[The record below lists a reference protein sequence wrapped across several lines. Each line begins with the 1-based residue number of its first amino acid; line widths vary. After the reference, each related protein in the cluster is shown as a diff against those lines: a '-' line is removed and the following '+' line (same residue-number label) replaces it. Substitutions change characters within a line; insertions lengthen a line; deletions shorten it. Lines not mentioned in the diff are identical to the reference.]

1 MEKRISEQRHRDQR
15 LLLGIAIIAIGFL
28 FLAKNFNLLDYE
40 IRRYI
45 FRWEVI
51 LIVLGIVFIAGRGN
65 RSTGI
70 ILLVIGSVF
79 YLRDFIDFDFSFWQ
93 LFWPGVLIMAGLLI
107 IFRHRL
113 DRDNHNNNRILT
125 GDDVIDEIALF
136 GGGDRV
142 VTSPQ
147 FQGGKVTTIFG
158 GLNYN
163 MLKAK
168 LAPGENVIDVFC
180 LFGGM
185 KLIVPE
191 GWTVKIRVMSFF
203 GGFSDKHRYRVS
215 ETSGGDN
222 ASHLVIR
229 GTVIFGGGEIKSY
242 FD

>member
-1 MEKRISEQRHRDQR
+1 MDNRDVDKRHYDRR
-15 LLLGIAIIAIGFL
+15 LWLGVGIALLGFL
-28 FLAKNFNLLDYE
+28 FLANNFGIFDYE

-51 LIVLGIVFIAGRGN
+51 LILLGVVFLAGRGN
-65 RSTGI
+65 RTTGI

-79 YLRDFIDFDFSFWQ
+79 YLRDFFHYSFSFWQ
-93 LFWPGVLIMAGLLI
+93 IFWPGILILAGLLI
-107 IFRHRL
+107 IFRHQL
-113 DRDNHNNNRILT
+113 DRGRGKNKMFT
-125 GDDVIDEIALF
+125 GEHYIDEIALF

-142 VTSPQ
+142 VTSQ
-147 FQGGKVTTIFG
+147 EFQGGKVTTVFG

-168 LAPGENVIDVFC
+168 LAPGENYLDVFC

-191 GWTVKIRVMSFF
+191 GWTVKIRVISLF
-203 GGFSDKHRYRVS
+203 GGFSDKHRYKVS
-215 ETSGGDN
+215 EANPDQGSY
-222 ASHLVIR
+222 LVIK
-229 GTVIFGGGEIKSY
+229 GIVIFGGGEIKSY

>member
-1 MEKRISEQRHRDQR
+1 MEKRLDEQKHRDHR
-15 LLLGIAIIAIGFL
+15 LLLGVAIVLVGLI
-28 FLAKNFNLLDYE
+28 FLAKNFGWIDYE

-45 FRWEVI
+45 FRWEVV
-51 LIVLGIVFIAGRGN
+51 LIVLGFIFVAGRTN
-65 RSTGI
+65 RTTGI
-70 ILLVIGSVF
+70 ILLFIGGAL
-79 YLRDFIDFDFSFWQ
+79 YLRDILGYHFTFWEV
-93 LFWPGVLIMAGLLI
+93 FWPSLLILAGLLI

-113 DRDNHNNNRILT
+113 DPSPDRRLLSDENI
-125 GDDVIDEIALF
+125 IDEIAVF

-142 VTSPQ
+142 VTSQQ

-163 MLKAK
+163 MVKSK

-191 GWTVKIRVMSFF
+191 GWTVKIRVISIF
-203 GGFSDKHRYRVS
+203 GGFSDKHRYKVP
-215 ETSGGDN
+215 ETNLDQGSQ
-222 ASHLVIR
+222 LIIR
-229 GTVIFGGGEIKSY
+229 GTAIFGGGEIKSY

>member
-1 MEKRISEQRHRDQR
+1 MEKRIDEQKHRDHR
-15 LLLGIAIIAIGFL
+15 LLLGIGIVVVGLL
-28 FLAKNFNLLDYE
+28 FLAKNFGWLDYE

-45 FRWEVI
+45 FRWEVVLMALG
-51 LIVLGIVFIAGRGN
+51 LIFIAGRAN
-65 RSTGI
+65 KSTGI
-70 ILLVIGSVF
+70 ILFFIGGAF
-79 YLRDFIDFDFSFWQ
+79 YLRDLMGFSFTFWEV
-93 LFWPGVLIMAGLLI
+93 FWPTLLILAGLLI

-113 DRDNHNNNRILT
+113 DRSSERGSLT
-125 GDDVIDEIALF
+125 EENMIDEIAFF
-136 GGGDRV
+136 GGGDRA
-142 VTSPQ
+142 VTSQQ

-191 GWTVKIRVMSFF
+191 GWTVKIKVMSIF
-203 GGFSDKHRYRVS
+203 GGFSDKHRYRVPES
-215 ETSGGDN
+215 NVDQGSR
-222 ASHLVIR
+222 LIIR
-229 GTVIFGGGEIKSY
+229 GTAIFGGGEIKSY

>member
-1 MEKRISEQRHRDQR
+1 MDNKCCDKRHYDRR
-15 LLLGIAIIAIGFL
+15 LWLGAGIVLLGLL
-28 FLAKNFNLLDYE
+28 FLANNFGILDYE

-51 LIVLGIVFIAGRGN
+51 LIFLGIVFLAGHRN
-65 RSTGI
+65 RITGI

-79 YLRDFIDFDFSFWQ
+79 YLRDFLHYSFNFWQ
-93 LFWPGVLIMAGLLI
+93 IFWPVILILAGLLI

-113 DRDNHNNNRILT
+113 ERGRGKNNILN
-125 GDDVIDEIALF
+125 GEHIIDEMAFF

-142 VTSPQ
+142 VTSQ
-147 FQGGKVTTIFG
+147 EFQGGKVTTIFG

-168 LAPGENVIDVFC
+168 LAPGENYLDVFC

-185 KLIVPE
+185 KLVVPE
-191 GWTVKIRVMSFF
+191 GWTVKIRVVSLF
-203 GGFSDKHRYRVS
+203 GGFSDKHRFKLPESNS
-215 ETSGGDN
+215 EQGSQ
-222 ASHLVIR
+222 LVIK

>member
-1 MEKRISEQRHRDQR
+1 MEKRLDEQKQRDHR
-15 LLLGIAIIAIGFL
+15 LLLGIGIVLVGLL
-28 FLAKNFNLLDYE
+28 FMANNFGWLNYE

-51 LIVLGIVFIAGRGN
+51 LIVLGFIFIAGRGN

-70 ILLVIGSVF
+70 ILLVIGGAF
-79 YLRDFIDFDFSFWQ
+79 YLRDLVGFHFTFWQ
-93 LFWPGVLIMAGLLI
+93 VFWPGLLIMAGLLI

-113 DRDNHNNNRILT
+113 DRP
-125 GDDVIDEIALF
+125 GDRSLLPGENVIDEIAVF

-142 VTSPQ
+142 VTSQ
-147 FQGGKVTTIFG
+147 EFRGGKVTTIFG

-163 MLKAK
+163 MLKAN

-191 GWTVKIRVMSFF
+191 GWTVKIRVLSIF
-203 GGFSDKHRYRVS
+203 GGFSDKHRYRVP
-215 ETSGGDN
+215 ETNLEKGSQ
-222 ASHLVIR
+222 LIIR
-229 GTVIFGGGEIKSY
+229 GTAIFGGGEIKSF

>member
-1 MEKRISEQRHRDQR
+1 MEKRITEQRHRDHR
-15 LLLGIAIIAIGFL
+15 LLLGIAIIITGAL
-28 FLAKNFNLLDYE
+28 FLADNFGMINYE
-40 IRRYI
+40 VRRYI
-45 FRWEVI
+45 FRWEAILVI
-51 LIVLGIVFIAGRGN
+51 LGLIFIGTGRN

-70 ILLVIGSVF
+70 IMLFIGGVL
-79 YLRDFIDFDFSFWQ
+79 YLRDIFNYHINFSEI
-93 LFWPGVLIMAGLLI
+93 FWPALLILVGVLM

-113 DRDNHNNNRILT
+113 DGDHHKNRVLS
-125 GDDVIDEIALF
+125 GDHVIDELALF

-142 VTSPQ
+142 VTSQ
-147 FQGGKVTTIFG
+147 EFQGGKVTTIFG
-158 GLNYN
+158 GLNYD
-163 MLKAK
+163 MLRAK

-203 GGFSDKHRYRVS
+203 GGFSDKHRFRVPESNTNNGS
-215 ETSGGDN
+215 E
-222 ASHLVIR
+222 LIIR

>member
-1 MEKRISEQRHRDQR
+1 MEKRQLDHR
-15 LLLGIAIIAIGFL
+15 LWLGVGAIILGAL
-28 FLAKNFNLLDYE
+28 FLATNFGVLDFE

-45 FRWEVI
+45 LRWEVF
-51 LIVLGIVFIAGRGN
+51 LMFLGIVFISGRGK

-70 ILLVIGSVF
+70 ILIVIGAVF
-79 YLRDFIDFDFSFWQ
+79 YLRDFLHYDFNFWQ
-93 LFWPGVLIMAGLLI
+93 IFWPCILIFAGIMI

-113 DRDNHNNNRILT
+113 DRDWGKKSLLT
-125 GDDVIDEIALF
+125 DDSVIDELAIF

-142 VTSPQ
+142 VTSQQ
-147 FQGGKVTTIFG
+147 FQGGKVTAVFG

-168 LAPGENVIDVFC
+168 LAPGENFIDVFC

-191 GWTVKIRVMSFF
+191 GWKVKVRVMSLF
-203 GGFSDKHRYRVS
+203 GGFSDKHRFKS
-215 ETSGGDN
+215 PESFTDN
-222 ASHLVIR
+222 EAQLIIK

>member
-1 MEKRISEQRHRDQR
+1 MEKRIIEQRHRDHR
-15 LLLGIAIIAIGFL
+15 LLLGIAIIFIGVL
-28 FLAKNFNLLDYE
+28 FLADNFGMITYDV
-40 IRRYI
+40 RRYL
-45 FRWEVI
+45 FRWQAI
-51 LIVLGIVFIAGRGN
+51 LIVLGLVFIASGRN

-70 ILLVIGSVF
+70 ILLFVGGIF
-79 YLRDFIDFDFSFWQ
+79 YLRDILDYHINFTQ
-93 LFWPGVLIMAGLLI
+93 LFWPSLLILVGVLM

-113 DRDNHNNNRILT
+113 DGDRTRGKVFS
-125 GDDVIDEIALF
+125 GDDFIDELALF

-142 VTSPQ
+142 VTSQQ
-147 FQGGKVTTIFG
+147 FQGGKVTTVFG
-158 GLNYN
+158 GLNYD

-168 LAPGENVIDVFC
+168 LAPGDNVIDVFC

-203 GGFSDKHRYRVS
+203 GGFSDKHRFRVPEATP
-215 ETSGGDN
+215 ETGTQ
-222 ASHLVIR
+222 LIIR

>member
-1 MEKRISEQRHRDQR
+1 MEKRIDEHKHRDHR
-15 LLLGIAIIAIGFL
+15 LLLGIGIVLTGLL
-28 FLAKNFNLLDYE
+28 FLANNFGWLDYE

-51 LIVLGIVFIAGRGN
+51 LIVLGFIFIAGRTN
-65 RSTGI
+65 KTTGV
-70 ILLVIGSVF
+70 ILLFIGGAL
-79 YLRDFIDFDFSFWQ
+79 YLRDLMGFDFTFWEV
-93 LFWPGVLIMAGLLI
+93 FWPSLLILAGLLI

-113 DRDNHNNNRILT
+113 DRSSDQKLLADENA
-125 GDDVIDEIALF
+125 IDEIAVF

-142 VTSPQ
+142 VTSQQ

-191 GWTVKIRVMSFF
+191 GWTVKIRVMSIF
-203 GGFSDKHRYRVS
+203 GGFSDKHRYKFP
-215 ETSGGDN
+215 ETNVDQS
-222 ASHLVIR
+222 SHLIIR
-229 GTVIFGGGEIKSY
+229 GTAIFGGGEIKSY